1 MTDDEARA
9 WLATYVPRETIAVLE
24 SLIAIVIDEM
34 ARQNLIAASTVD
46 HIWTRHV
53 VDSAQLLPLAP
64 AAARSWIDLGSGAGF
79 PGMVVAA
86 MRPDMRVT
94 LVESR
99 RKRIDFLESM
109 AVRLGLADRVTVAGT
124 RLETL
129 ETAPYDVISAR
140 AFAPIDRLLPL
151 AHRFSTPG
159 TVWLLPKGRS
169 AVSELEAAETS
180 WQGSFRIEQS
190 VTDSEAA
197 IIVAQKVQPMTK
209 RERAERKKAKGAQAG
224 Q

>member
-1 MTDDEARA
+1 MTEDEARA
-9 WLATYVPRETIAVLE
+9 WLGEIVPRETVDLLE
-24 SLIAIVIDEM
+24 QLIAIVIDEM
-34 ARQNLIAASTVD
+34 GRQNLISASTVD
-46 HIWTRHV
+46 HIWARHI

-64 AAARSWIDLGSGAGF
+64 KKASRWIDLGSGAGF

-99 RKRIDFLESM
+99 RKRIDFLGAM
-109 AVRLGLADRVTVAGT
+109 AERLGIADRVEVAGS

-129 ETAPYDVISAR
+129 PTAIYDVISAR

-151 AHRFSTPG
+151 AHRFSQRE

-169 AVSELEAAETS
+169 AVSELEAAHAS
-180 WQGSFRIEQS
+180 WQGSFRIEPS
-190 VTDSEAA
+190 ITDSEAA
-197 IIVAQKVQPMTK
+197 IIVAEHVQPK
-209 RERAERKKAKGAQAG
+209 SKGAKSG
-224 Q
+224 R